1 MNPNVGRYTAPQ
13 GYNHLEQGIKGG
25 GSRPPTG
32 MNGSAG
38 IYPQARPPATA
49 TAPMGMPQ
57 PELKYD
63 RTMLSIDSVD
73 RDYYIYPSPSKY
85 IYKLPTAFR
94 NVVAIRLLSME
105 IPASFYVFR
114 AEANNTT
121 LLIKE
126 PSAPTFVKATIADGN
141 YTFPELAAAVQDAI
155 IAATGNTTYT
165 VTVNP
170 NTLKFTIS
178 NTTNEFRIDTATG
191 ALPQGLF
198 WGLGY
203 NLGFKKGIYVSS
215 GKSLTGVNI
224 GDINPYNY
232 MILDLG
238 GDLNMIQEGD
248 VTKGFFA
255 KVPLNVNNFDYVYL
269 TPECCSYNVARYD
282 PPIGRLD
289 TIPVLW
295 RFHDGTQIDFNG
307 FEHSFMIEIITG
319 EGRLSHPDINRLTGA
334 GSH

>member
-1 MNPNVGRYTAPQ
+1 MNTNVGRYRPQQGMTAALP
-13 GYNHLEQGIKGG
+13 
-25 GSRPPTG
+25 GSS
-32 MNGSAG
+32 GSAG
-38 IYPQARPPATA
+38 IYPTARPPATS
-49 TAPMGMPQ
+49 TSPLGMSQ
-57 PELKYD
+57 PEMKFE
-63 RTMLSIDSVD
+63 RTMVSLDSTD
-73 RDYYIYPSPSKY
+73 RDYLIYPSPSKY
-85 IYKLPTAFR
+85 VYKLPTAFR

-105 IPASFYVFR
+105 IPASFYIFS
-114 AEANNTT
+114 AAANNTT

-126 PSAPTFVKATIADGN
+126 PSSPSFVAARIADGN
-141 YTFPELAAAVQDAI
+141 YTFPELAAALQLAI
-155 IAATGNTTYT
+155 IAATGNSTYT
-165 VTVNP
+165 VTIDSS
-170 NTLKFTIS
+170 TLKMTIANS
-178 NTTNEFRIDTATG
+178 TNEFRIDTASG

-203 NLGFKKGIYVSS
+203 FLGFNKGIYVSS

-224 GDINPYNY
+224 ANINPYNY

-238 GDLNMIQEGD
+238 GNLNMIQEGD
-248 VTKGFFA
+248 TTKGFFA

-282 PPIGRLD
+282 PPIARLD

-295 RFHDGTQIDFNG
+295 RFHDGRQINFNG

-319 EGRLSHPDINRLTGA
+319 EGRLTHPEINRITGA